1 MAELL
6 LSPVTQHQI
15 VSVTTVLTLRL
26 RWLVTDSGSGG
37 HHHHPDPHA
46 INWNPSRPSLP
57 QSIKIIFWD
66 VSHCFVSWW
75 IVKSTKPLIDES
87 LPNVCKRRYKCL
99 FHNCGGQK
107 QINAGWIW
115 TKLIFRLVLYC
126 QTFHFC
132 ILEPDFRSGKLFPK
146 WIIELNLNCNVER
159 GRNEL
164 VEIV

>member
-99 FHNCGGQK
+99 FH
-107 QINAGWIW
+107 
-115 TKLIFRLVLYC
+115 RLKTNKC
-126 QTFHFC
+126 
-132 ILEPDFRSGKLFPK
+132 
-146 WIIELNLNCNVER
+146 WLNLNQTNFSSGFILSNFSFLHFGAWFSIRQTFSKV
-159 GRNEL
+159 NYWIKSEL
-164 VEIV
+164 